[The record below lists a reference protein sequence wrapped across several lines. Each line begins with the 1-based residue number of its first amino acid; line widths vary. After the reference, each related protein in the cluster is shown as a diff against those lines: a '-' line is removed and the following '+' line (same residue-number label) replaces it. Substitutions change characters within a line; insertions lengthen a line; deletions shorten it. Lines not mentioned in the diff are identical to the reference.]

1 MMEGGGVAK
10 LRGVALGGTRWGDV
24 FDDEEMAASFL

>member
-10 LRGVALGGTRWGDV
+10 LRGVALGGTLWEEV
-24 FDDEEMAASFL
+24 FDDEVMVTSFL